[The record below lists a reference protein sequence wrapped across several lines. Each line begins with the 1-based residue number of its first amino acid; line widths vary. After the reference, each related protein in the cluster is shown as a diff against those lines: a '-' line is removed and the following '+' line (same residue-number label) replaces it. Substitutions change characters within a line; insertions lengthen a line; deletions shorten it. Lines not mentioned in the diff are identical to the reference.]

1 MVNGKEEYAYNSDTN
16 TTVHIITIICHKQIA
31 FSSDGIE
38 V

>member
-1 MVNGKEEYAYNSDTN
+1 MVNGIVEYAYNSDTN
-16 TTVHIITIICHKQIA
+16 STAHIITIIFHKQIA